1 MFQIGQIFGDFEIL
15 ECLGQGE
22 AGTMYRAR
30 QVSADRIVALKVMH
44 GVPAPAPEAV
54 ARFCHDAQVAMALR
68 HPDLVQ
74 ALATGETDGVHWV
87 ALEFV
92 EGTNAQARLKR
103 KGRLALPEVIAIA
116 THVAGALD
124 YGWRKAKL
132 IHGDV
137 EPDTILLSK
146 KSEVK
151 LAGLGFGHG
160 LGDVKPFAADGAPS
174 GAAHYVSPER
184 AEGKKDADF
193 RADIYSLGCTLFHLI
208 SGETPYPG
216 DTALAVILHHCTM
229 PVPQLQTVRPECPP
243 EISRMV
249 MKMMHKMPSGR
260 HQDYEELIADLR
272 LCYEVLTAPPK
283 AEAVPAPAAPAPAQA
298 AAAVPPRESIGVPVA
313 APTARPAPSRES
325 INAAMQQ
332 RTAAAKPDVTQGEPI
347 KVAVMLP
354 EEKGGEET
362 EQPGEKR
369 RRFGKPLIIG
379 AGVLAGA
386 IIALI
391 CIAPWKGERLSEAQ
405 RAERDRASGKLTPI
419 PKISPTPKP
428 AVAKTT
434 PVARKIF
441 PVRTPPPLDRQ
452 FAGPAQRGI
461 TPEHVT
467 LPPKREE
474 APPEPTA
481 LTMPAV
487 PAVPVA
493 PVAPAVPAAPQ
504 SVTAK
509 WIAEQEPKW
518 QAAYAGEVSAPFEKA
533 VAELNVQY
541 RASVEREL
549 ATLPASEA
557 AASAVAF
564 RAERTRITAGG
575 TVPAEDESMAPPSLR
590 TIRAGY
596 RTAFAKL
603 DAERFAKA
611 KSVHARHDAILAQ
624 TQAALTQKLRT
635 SEAQEIQAK
644 RDSLRDAW
652 LKPPAGSAPAAA
664 DATPTPEPVPPKPA
678 PAPATRL
685 PKLAPRQLVER
696 LLAMGATFS
705 VGSTGAPK
713 PIAKIADLPGDKF
726 AIVKIEFIP
735 LGEISTADLDII
747 EQLPDVEELLLTGV
761 PATDATI
768 KLLRSLPS
776 LRVLGLRDLKDVSA
790 VGFRSVATL
799 PSLKTLTVRGPIGA
813 ESLGA
818 FVASRKLESLT
829 LSDVTFAEPDFGAI
843 ASIPA
848 LKTLTIV
855 TRDPV
860 KPAAWARL
868 AAAKKLT
875 TLNLEKTPKTAE
887 MIAHIGRIAPLTSL
901 SLGDVALADA
911 DLAPLG
917 ALKHLQTLK
926 TTADST
932 LDGSIFASW
941 PLNPVMKTLTFAS
954 TKSVSDKALRGI
966 ATAFPNLERLEV
978 RANSGSVTPV
988 GLTHLQKLRKLNY
1001 LNFTGDAMDATALG
1015 HLVIF
1020 DQLTHLGLGAA
1031 RLTEADVRVLAKFG
1045 SLREL
1050 EWLSPPVTDGALK
1063 GFAKLRTLTQFK
1075 IGNTAKPEVTEKLV
1089 AALPTVKVVP

>member
-1 MFQIGQIFGDFEIL
+1 MFHVGQTVGDFEIL
-15 ECLGQGE
+15 GCLGQGG
-22 AGTMYRAR
+22 AGATYKAR
-30 QVSADRIVALKVMH
+30 QLSSDRIVVLKTMSDAAAS
-44 GVPAPAPEAV
+44 APDVV
-54 ARFCHDAQVAMALR
+54 ARFRRDADVAVALD
-68 HPDLVQ
+68 HPDLVRTF
-74 ALATGETDGVHWV
+74 ASGATEGVHWV

-103 KGRLALPEVIAIA
+103 KGKLALPEALAIA

-124 YGWRKAKL
+124 YGWRKAQI

-160 LGDVKPFAADGAPS
+160 LGEWKPFVADGVPS

-208 SGETPYPG
+208 GGEPPYPG

-229 PVPQLQTVRPECPP
+229 PVPQLHTVRPECPP

-249 MKMMHKMPSGR
+249 MKMMHKLPSGR
-260 HQDYEELIADLR
+260 HRDYEELIADLR
-272 LCYEVLTAPPK
+272 LCYEVLTAAPK
-283 AEAVPAPAAPAPAQA
+283 VEAAALPAPAQA
-298 AAAVPPRESIGVPVA
+298 AGVVPPRESLGLPVA
-313 APTARPAPSRES
+313 APIAKPAPSRES

-332 RTAAAKPDVTQGEPI
+332 RIAAAPPSEPI

-354 EEKGGEET
+354 EETGGEET
-362 EQPGEKR
+362 EQPGGKR
-369 RRFGKPLIIG
+369 RRFGKPLVIG
-379 AGVLAGA
+379 AGALAGA

-391 CIAPWKGERLSEAQ
+391 CIAPWKGEQLSEAQ

-419 PKISPTPKP
+419 PKPSPKPKP

-434 PVARKIF
+434 PIPPTRIPA
-441 PVRTPPPLDRQ
+441 RTPPPLAPQ
-452 FAGPAQRGI
+452 FAGPVQRGI
-461 TPEHVT
+461 TAEPVAVQ
-467 LPPKREE
+467 PMRE
-474 APPEPTA
+474 
-481 LTMPAV
+481 AV
-487 PAVPVA
+487 PPGAA
-493 PVAPAVPAAPQ
+493 ALSVPATAQSVQSVQ
-504 SVTAK
+504 SVTAI
-509 WIAEQEPKW
+509 WIAGQEPQWK
-518 QAAYAGEVSAPFEKA
+518 AAYESEVGGPFEKA
-533 VAELNVQY
+533 VAELNTQY
-541 RASVEREL
+541 LASVERAL

-557 AASAVAF
+557 ATSATPF

-575 TVPAEDESMAPPSLR
+575 KVPAEDESMAPPSLR
-590 TIRAGY
+590 ALRADY
-596 RTAFAKL
+596 RAAFAKL
-603 DAERFAKA
+603 DTERFAKA
-611 KSVHARHDAILAQ
+611 KAMHARNDAILAQ
-624 TQAALTQKLRT
+624 AQAALTQKLRLG
-635 SEAQEIQAK
+635 EAQEIQAV

-652 LKPPAGSAPAAA
+652 LKPPAASAPAEA
-664 DATPTPEPVPPKPA
+664 DATPSTPATPDPVPPKPA
-678 PAPATRL
+678 QAAAPKL
-685 PKLAPRQLVER
+685 PKLAPRQLAER

-705 VGSTGAPK
+705 TGSTGPLR
-713 PIAKIADLPGDKF
+713 PIGKITDLPGEKF

-735 LGEISTADLDII
+735 LGGFSTADLDII
-747 EQLPDVEELLLTGV
+747 EQLTDVEELLLTGV

-768 KLLRSLPS
+768 KMLRNLPA
-776 LRVLGLRDLKDVSA
+776 LRVLGLRDLKGVTA
-790 VGFRSVATL
+790 AGFRSVATL

-813 ESLGA
+813 ESLTA
-818 FVASRKLESLT
+818 FAADRKLESLT
-829 LSDVTFAEPDFGAI
+829 LSDVTFAEPDFAAI

-860 KPAAWARL
+860 APAAWGRL
-868 AAAKKLT
+868 ASAKKLT
-875 TLNLEKTPKTAE
+875 TLTLEKTPKTAE
-887 MIAHIGRIAPLTSL
+887 MIAQVGRIATLTSL

-932 LDGSIFASW
+932 LDGSVFAAW
-941 PLNPVMKTLTFAS
+941 PLHPALKTLTISS
-954 TKSVSDKALRGI
+954 TKSMSDKALRGI
-966 ATAFPNLERLEV
+966 ATAFPNLTTLDV

-988 GLTHLQKLRKLNY
+988 GLTHLQKLKKLTH
-1001 LNFTGDAMDATALG
+1001 LHFDGDAMDAIALG
-1015 HLVIF
+1015 HLVAF
-1020 DQLTHLGLGAA
+1020 DQLTHLGLGSA

-1050 EWLSPPVTDGALK
+1050 EWYNPPVTDDALK
-1063 GFAKLRTLTQFK
+1063 GYAKLRALTQFK
-1075 IGNTAKPEVTEKLV
+1075 IGTKAKPEVMAKLV
-1089 AALPTVKVVP
+1089 AALPTVKIIP